1 MELDLSVARIQRRS
15 KHRQKRMQTR
25 RQSTWGL
32 VLALTLN
39 LMLGLGWGFLLGV
52 GLVRINTQ
60 FLLIG
65 MVLVALPS
73 AFVGSV
79 LVSAAFHQMLP
90 AWHKMVRLLFL
101 ILIVAAGT
109 PLGLAWGVYEQQLD
123 PVPLVNGTG
132 AMIWDAEWFFALL
145 GLIGGTW
152 PGWARPLVDR
162 LESLLRRI
170 FDGPARL
177 LRFIVG
183 LPGRVLEAIA
193 QFFENV
199 GHGFLWL
206 PLQIASGIASIPR
219 RALDGLLLLVSPIRQ
234 ASGRVQSLRMH
245 WSHPAAPTLTRP
257 RPPRQTAAPV
267 PRVVRRRKAPAPR
280 SGNHNEGPRV
290 LSVVEDRCPYCF
302 DVIKRNDPRGV
313 QVCDVCGTPHH
324 ADCWAITGKCQVPHL
339 NT

>member
-1 MELDLSVARIQRRS
+1 MELGFSVVRIQRRS

-25 RQSTWGL
+25 RQSTLAL
-32 VLALTLN
+32 VLALTLD
-39 LMLGLGWGFLLGV
+39 LILGLGWGFLLGV

-65 MVLVALPS
+65 MVLIALPS

-79 LVSAAFHQMLP
+79 LVSAAFHLMLP
-90 AWHKMVRLLFL
+90 AWHKMARLLLL
-101 ILIVAAGT
+101 ILVVAAGT
-109 PLGLAWGVYEQQLD
+109 PLGLAWGVHEQQLD

-152 PGWARPLVDR
+152 RGWAQPLVSR
-162 LESLLRRI
+162 VELLLGRI

-177 LRFIVG
+177 VRFILG

-193 QFFENV
+193 AFFENV

-206 PLQIASGIASIPR
+206 PLQIASIPR
-219 RALDGLLLLVSPIRQ
+219 RILDGLILLVSPFHQ
-234 ASGRVQSLRMH
+234 VSGRVQSLRMH
-245 WSHPAAPTLTRP
+245 WSHPAAPAVPRTRL
-257 RPPRQTAAPV
+257 PRQTAV
-267 PRVVRRRKAPAPR
+267 QGPRTARRHRQAPAPR

-313 QVCDVCGTPHH
+313 HVCEVCGTPHH
-324 ADCWAITGKCQVPHL
+324 ADCWGITGKCQVPHL

>member
-1 MELDLSVARIQRRS
+1 MELGLSVARIQRRP

-32 VLALTLN
+32 VLALTLD
-39 LMLGLGWGFLLGV
+39 LILGLGWGFLLGV

-79 LVSAAFHQMLP
+79 LVSAAFHMMLP

-101 ILIVAAGT
+101 VLIVAAGT
-109 PLGLAWGVYEQQLD
+109 PLGLAWGVFEQQLD

-152 PGWARPLVDR
+152 PGWARPLVSR
-162 LESLLRRI
+162 IELLLRRT
-170 FDGPARL
+170 FDGPIRL
-177 LRFIVG
+177 LRFIVR
-183 LPGRVLEAIA
+183 LPGRVLGAIA

-206 PLQIASGIASIPR
+206 PLQIARGIASPFHH
-219 RALDGLLLLVSPIRQ
+219 V
-234 ASGRVQSLRMH
+234 SGRVQSLRMH
-245 WSHPAAPTLTRP
+245 WSDPAAPTATRT
-257 RPPRQTAAPV
+257 RLPRQTAAPG
-267 PRVVRRRKAPAPR
+267 PRVLRRRRASAPR

-313 QVCDVCGTPHH
+313 RACEVCGTPHH